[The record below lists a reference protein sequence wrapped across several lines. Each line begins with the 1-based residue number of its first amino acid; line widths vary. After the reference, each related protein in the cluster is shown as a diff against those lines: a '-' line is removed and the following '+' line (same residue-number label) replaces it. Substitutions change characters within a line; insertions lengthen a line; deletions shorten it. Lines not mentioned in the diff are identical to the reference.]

1 MMKKRTNFGFEIF
14 NLRKSLHIGK
24 IGAMKLQL
32 SPSALKVA
40 QSRYLLRNEEGQIY
54 ETPEAMLERVAV
66 AVAKAEAHFGDEKQV
81 KFWSDKFEDLL
92 LKLDFLP
99 NSPTLMNA
107 GTPQA
112 QLSAC
117 FVLPIKDS
125 LSSIFDTLKL
135 TATVQQSGGGTG
147 FSFSKLRPKGEKVS
161 NLAGTASGPV
171 SFMKIFDCA
180 TENIK
185 QGGKRR
191 GANMG
196 ILRIDHPDI
205 LDFIHAKREGGFEN
219 FNLSIAVTDDFMM
232 ALHKEEPF
240 HLINPLNQKK
250 VQEISAKEIFNEI
263 VKGAW
268 ETGDPGLVFIDTIQR
283 DNPTPLIGEIEA
295 TNPCGEVPLLPYE
308 ACNLGSVNLSHMV
321 SHTSRPEI
329 LWEKLKKTIQVAV
342 RFLDNVIEIN
352 AFPDEKITEQVR
364 GNRKIGLGVMGFHEM
379 LIQLGIPYNSEKAV
393 TCASQLMKFVQDT
406 AQETSESLAEERGVF
421 PNWKKSRYF
430 EMNKKLRNATCTSIA
445 PTGTISILAGTSPSI
460 EPIFALAL
468 TRKQVLGGQTLEEI
482 NPLLLKHVKNQNMPD
497 TVVSALKQKGTI
509 KDIPEFGKS
518 VKELFATALEIAPE
532 QHLKIQHAFQKHCD
546 NAVSKTINLPQD
558 FSEEKIAKLYTEAW
572 KLGLKGITVFRYG
585 CKPQVM
591 ELGVS
596 SDSHCFSKDCL
607 I

>member
-1 MMKKRTNFGFEIF
+1 
-14 NLRKSLHIGK
+14 
-24 IGAMKLQL
+24 MKLQL
-32 SPSALKVA
+32 SPTALKVA
-40 QSRYLLRNEEGQIY
+40 QSRYLLRNEDGEIY
-54 ETPEAMLERVAV
+54 ESPEAMLKRVAF
-66 AVAKAEAHFGDEKQV
+66 AVAKAEAHFGDEKQIQ
-81 KFWSDKFEDLL
+81 FWSDKFEELL

-107 GTPQA
+107 GTPNA

-117 FVLPIKDS
+117 FVLPMEDS

-135 TATVQQSGGGTG
+135 AATVQQSGGGTG

-161 NLAGTASGPV
+161 TLAGTASGPV

-205 LDFIHAKREGGFEN
+205 LDFIHAKRQGGFEN
-219 FNLSIAVTDDFMM
+219 FNLSIAITDEFMK
-232 ALHKEEPF
+232 ALQTEGPF
-240 HLINPLNQKK
+240 HLVNPYTRKK
-250 VQEISAKEIFNEI
+250 VQEISAKQIFNEI

-268 ETGDPGLVFIDTIQR
+268 ETGDPGLVFIDTIQKE
-283 DNPTPLIGEIEA
+283 NPTPVIGEIEA
-295 TNPCGEVPLLPYE
+295 TNPCGEVPLLPFE
-308 ACNLGSVNLSHMV
+308 ACNLGSINLSHMV

-329 LWEKLKKTIQVAV
+329 LWEKLTKTIQISM
-342 RFLDNVIEIN
+342 RFLDDVIEIN
-352 AFPDEKITEQVR
+352 SFPDEKITEQVR
-364 GNRKIGLGVMGFHEM
+364 GNRKVGLGVMGFHEM
-379 LIQLGIPYNSEKAV
+379 LIQLGIPYSSEKAV
-393 TCASQLMKFVQDT
+393 ACASQLMKFVQDT
-406 AQETSESLAEERGVF
+406 AHEASESLAKERGVF
-421 PNWKKSRYF
+421 PNWERSRYF
-430 EMNKKLRNATCTSIA
+430 ESNKKLRNATCTSIA

-482 NPLLLKHVKNQNMPD
+482 SPLLLKYIKSQNMPD
-497 TVVSALKQKGTI
+497 TVISLLKQKGTI
-509 KDIPEFGKS
+509 KDIPEFSQS
-518 VKELFATALEIAPE
+518 VRELFATALEIAPE
-532 QHLKIQHAFQKHCD
+532 QHLKIQHAFQKYCD
-546 NAVSKTINLPQD
+546 NAVSKTINLPKD
-558 FSEEKIAKLYTEAW
+558 FSEEKIEELYREAW

>member
-1 MMKKRTNFGFEIF
+1 
-14 NLRKSLHIGK
+14 
-24 IGAMKLQL
+24 MKLQL
-32 SPSALKVA
+32 SPSAQRVA
-40 QSRYLLRNEEGQIY
+40 QSRYLLRNEDGEIY
-54 ETPEAMLERVAV
+54 ETPEAMLKRVAA
-66 AVAKAEAHFGDEKQV
+66 AVAKAEGHFGDSKQI
-81 KFWSDKFEDLL
+81 KFWSDKFEELL

-117 FVLPIKDS
+117 FVLPIEDS

-135 TATVQQSGGGTG
+135 SATVQQSGGGTG
-147 FSFSKLRPKGEKVS
+147 FSFSKLRPKGERVS
-161 NLAGTASGPV
+161 TLAGTASGPV

-205 LDFIHAKREGGFEN
+205 LDFIHAKRKGGFDN
-219 FNLSIAVTDDFMM
+219 FNLSIAITDDFMK
-232 ALHKEEPF
+232 ALQKNGPF
-240 HLINPLNQKK
+240 HLVNPYSGKK
-250 VQEISAKEIFNEI
+250 VREVNSKEIFYEI

-268 ETGDPGLVFIDTIQR
+268 ETGDPGLVFIDSIQR
-283 DNPTPLIGEIEA
+283 ENPTPLIGEIEA

-308 ACNLGSVNLSHMV
+308 ACNLGSINLSHMV

-329 LWEKLKKTIQVAV
+329 LWEKLKKTIQISM

-352 AFPDEKITEQVR
+352 SFPDEKIAKQVR
-364 GNRKIGLGVMGFHEM
+364 GNRKVGLGVMGFHEM

-393 TCASQLMKFVQDT
+393 ACASQLMKFVQDT
-406 AQETSESLAEERGVF
+406 AHETSESLAIERGVF
-421 PNWKKSRYF
+421 PNWKQSRYF
-430 EMNKKLRNATCTSIA
+430 EMDKKLRNATCTSIA

-482 NPLLLKHVKNQNMPD
+482 SPLLLKYIKNQNMPD
-497 TVVSALKQKGTI
+497 SVIAALKQKGTI
-509 KDIPEFGKS
+509 KDIPEFSKA
-518 VKELFATALEIAPE
+518 VKDLFATALEIAPE
-532 QHLKIQHAFQKHCD
+532 QHLKIQNAFQKHCD
-546 NAVSKTINLPQD
+546 NAVSKTINLPKD
-558 FSEEKIAKLYTEAW
+558 FSEEKIAELYREAW